1 LMKCAFGSVGS
12 LPVTVMECSLQKRMS
27 PSHTACTAVQRESA
41 LHALKHSFQNVVM
54 NWRM

>member
-1 LMKCAFGSVGS
+1 MKCAFGSVGS